1 MALPRHPGAGPG
13 FLRHRTSG
21 LACVVGVLVLA
32 SQLLLAVAD
41 TLPDRLTDQ
50 EFWRL
55 SQEFSEP
62 NGYFRSDNLL
72 SNELYYPEILPQL
85 LRQARSGG
93 VYLGVGPEQ
102 NFNYIVALRPKMV
115 FITDVRRGNLHT
127 QLMYKAL
134 FEMSADRA
142 DFFSKLFTKRRP
154 EGLTDFSTAM
164 ELVSRY
170 WDPSAVTLGEDV
182 YKQNLQAIKDH
193 LTKSPHQLP
202 LPKEDLDGIEY
213 VYYNFYWFGPSITYN
228 SSTSGNSGRGN
239 MATYADLMSAS
250 DAEGIG
256 RSYLASEDTFQFIKH
271 LQARNLLVPVVG
283 NFGGPRALR
292 AVGQYIREH
301 GATVSA
307 FYLSNVEQYLTQ
319 DNLWGQFCAN
329 VATMPLDETS
339 TFIRS
344 GQRGFGRGGGGLRNE
359 IASMLAETRGC
370 IAAGF

>member
-1 MALPRHPGAGPG
+1 V
-13 FLRHRTSG
+13 SV
-21 LACVVGVLVLA
+21 VVGLFLVAGRLA
-32 SQLLLAVAD
+32 LAAAD
-41 TLPDRLTDQ
+41 TLPERLNDA

-55 SQEFSEP
+55 SEELSEP

-72 SNELYYPEILPQL
+72 SNELYYPEILPHL
-85 LRQARSGG
+85 LSQVRTGG

-127 QLMYKAL
+127 HLMYKAL

-142 DFFSKLFTKRRP
+142 DFFSRLFTKRRP
-154 EGLTDFSTAM
+154 EGLTDASTAM
-164 ELVSRY
+164 EIVSRF
-170 WDPSAVTLGEDV
+170 WDQAAVTMGEDV

-239 MATYADLMSAS
+239 MATYADLMAAT
-250 DAEGIG
+250 DTQGIG
-256 RSYLASEDTFQFIKH
+256 RSYLASEETFRFLKDLEQ
-271 LQARNLLVPVVG
+271 RNLIVPVVG
-283 NFGGPRALR
+283 NFGGPKALR

-301 GATVSA
+301 GAVVSA
-307 FYLSNVEQYLTQ
+307 FYLSNVEQYLQQ
-319 DNLWGQFCAN
+319 DQLWGQFCAN

-339 TFIRS
+339 AFIRS
-344 GQRGFGRGGGGLRNE
+344 GQRGFGRGGGGGLRNE
-359 IASMLAETRGC
+359 VGRMLAETRGC
-370 IAAGF
+370 AAGF

>member
-1 MALPRHPGAGPG
+1 MA
-13 FLRHRTSG
+13 RHRFP
-21 LACVVGVLVLA
+21 VVATAALVVSFVIVLA
-32 SQLLLAVAD
+32 GRLVQAAAD
-41 TLPDRLTDQ
+41 TLPSRLTDE
-50 EFWRL
+50 EFWQL
-55 SQEFSEP
+55 SQELSEP

-85 LRQARSGG
+85 LRQTKPAG

-142 DFFSKLFTKRRP
+142 DFFGRLFTKKRP
-154 EGLTDFSTAM
+154 DGLTEASTAGDI
-164 ELVSRY
+164 VARY
-170 WDPSAVTLGEDV
+170 WDASAITEGEQV

-193 LTKSPHQLP
+193 LTKSPHKLP

-228 SSTSGNSGRGN
+228 SSQSGNSGRGN
-239 MATYADLMSAS
+239 MATYADLMAAT
-250 DAEGIG
+250 DIEGVA
-256 RSYLASEDTFQFIKH
+256 RSYLASEESFRFLKD
-271 LQARNLLVPVVG
+271 LEARNMLVPVVG
-283 NFGGPRALR
+283 NFGGPKSLR
-292 AVGQYIREH
+292 AVGQYVRER
-301 GATVSA
+301 GATITA

-319 DNLWGQFCAN
+319 DGIWAQFCAN

-344 GQRGFGRGGGGLRNE
+344 GQRGFGRGGGGGLRNE

-370 IAAGF
+370 AAVSGF